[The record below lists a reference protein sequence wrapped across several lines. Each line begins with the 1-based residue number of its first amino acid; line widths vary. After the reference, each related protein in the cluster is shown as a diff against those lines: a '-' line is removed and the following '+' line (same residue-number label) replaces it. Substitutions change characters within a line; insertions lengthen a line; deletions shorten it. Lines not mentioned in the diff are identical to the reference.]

1 MRFPLDLAWVGR
13 DGRAVRVDHAVPP
26 WRLRGCRDAVAVLE
40 LPGGVAAR
48 LRVRPGS
55 PVC

>member
-1 MRFPLDLAWVGR
+1 MRFPLDLVWVGD

-26 WRLRGCRDAVAVLE
+26 WRLRGCRKAVAVLE

-48 LRVRPGS
+48 LRVRRGS